1 MSLNVLP
8 LNAHRSFDQLME
20 IGISHDASGDRR
32 TAFARLVEALEK
44 MGIEADFLSSADGAA
59 LFLNLALV
67 AGRMG
72 RADLGMEL
80 LERSRE
86 VFARLLG
93 QERVV
98 GPA

>member
-1 MSLNVLP
+1 MNVLSM
-8 LNAHRSFDQLME
+8 NARRTFDQLLE
-20 IGISHDASGDRR
+20 IGISHDASGDRGQ
-32 TAFARLVEALEK
+32 AFARLGEALER

-67 AGRMG
+67 AGRLG

-86 VFARLLG
+86 VFVRLLG

>member
-1 MSLNVLP
+1 MNVLSLN
-8 LNAHRSFDQLME
+8 ARRTFDQLLE
-20 IGISHDASGDRR
+20 IGISHEASGDRGQ
-32 TAFARLVEALEK
+32 AFERLVEALDR
-44 MGIEADFLSSADGAA
+44 MGVEADFLSSADGAA

-72 RADLGMEL
+72 RAELGIKL

-86 VFARLLG
+86 VFAELLG
-93 QERVV
+93 RGRVV